1 MRKTMT
7 FRGFVFLLVLILL
20 VFLPLHLILS
30 KRNHEES
37 EQEQMLRE
45 AMSHLETENRDL
57 NAQLQVVGT
66 DDYIVSSAIRDYSYV
81 NRNDIRFEFT
91 NPEALY
97 AYTQE
102 EIEILMS
109 ELGH

>member
-7 FRGFVFLLVLILL
+7 FRGFVFLLALILL

>member
-7 FRGFVFLLVLILL
+7 FRGFVFLLALILL

-66 DDYIVSSAIRDYSYV
+66 DDYIVSSAIRDYSFM